1 MLEADNAMTPPLAP
15 TVLDADQMLDD
26 DASLAALIAC
36 PIVLIDLAGPPRAW
50 LNPSACVL
58 FNRAYQSSGAVP
70 LASVLGEQAATAL
83 AVFGRDLPVN
93 GVGARISLD
102 CDPEAGPL
110 RLRLELARRGTDR
123 IVATVRAEEGDMS
136 SADELSRLYAALQAL
151 PVGVELFDG
160 DFNALFY
167 NRKSDELFDYEAGAI
182 PNHEDWWIHAF
193 PEAAARG
200 EALGQ
205 WRRTIAA
212 ARRDP
217 SRSHMAEWTVTC
229 RDGAVRTIQFFYRF
243 LGDRYLLVLWD
254 VTEQRRLEA
263 ELRATAS
270 TDSLTGLL
278 NRRGFAERADAAVA
292 ASRSDRAPLAVL
304 MIDIDHFKAINDRF
318 GHAVGDQVLKTVAQ
332 RASGALRREAVF
344 ARLGGEEFAVLLP
357 GADRAQATTVAGR
370 LHAAISNA
378 PMAVNGHT
386 IGVTV
391 SVGGAMLRGS
401 DLGADMLVDRADGG
415 LYAAKANGR
424 NRIEFEQAA

>member
-1 MLEADNAMTPPLAP
+1 L
-15 TVLDADQMLDD
+15 LDADRTSDD
-26 DASLAALIAC
+26 CASFAALIAC

-58 FNRAYQSSGAVP
+58 FGHAYRTEGYLP
-70 LASVLGEQAATAL
+70 LASAVGEQASTAL
-83 AVFGRDLPVN
+83 AAFGRDLPAN
-93 GVGARISLD
+93 GVGACISLE
-102 CDPEAGPL
+102 CHTAGGPL
-110 RLRLELARRGTDR
+110 RMRFELARRGADQ
-123 IVATVRAEEGDMS
+123 IVATVRAEDGDLS

-151 PVGVELFDG
+151 PVGVELFDS

-167 NRKSDELFDYEAGAI
+167 NHKSDELFDYEASAI
-182 PNHEDWWIHAF
+182 PNHDDWWALAF
-193 PEAAARG
+193 PEPAARRQAF
-200 EALGQ
+200 EQ

-217 SRSHMAEWTVTC
+217 DRSHLAEWTVTC

-278 NRRGFAERADAAVA
+278 NRRGFVERADAAVA
-292 ASRSDRAPLAVL
+292 ASRSEHAPLSVL
-304 MIDIDHFKAINDRF
+304 MIDIDHFKAINDRL
-318 GHAVGDQVLKTVAQ
+318 GHAAGDLVLKTVAQ

-344 ARLGGEEFAVLLP
+344 GRLGGEEFAVLLP
-357 GADRAQATTVAGR
+357 GADRAQATIIAAR
-370 LHAAISNA
+370 LQAAISDA

-424 NRIEFEQAA
+424 NRIEFEEAA

>member
-1 MLEADNAMTPPLAP
+1 MLKADKAMTPPLAP
-15 TVLDADQMLDD
+15 TLLDADRTSD
-26 DASLAALIAC
+26 DAASFAALIAC
-36 PIVLIDLAGPPRAW
+36 PIVLIDLAATPRAW
-50 LNPSACVL
+50 LNPSACAL
-58 FNRAYQSSGAVP
+58 FGNAYQSEGYAP
-70 LASVLGEQAATAL
+70 LTSVVGEEASMAL
-83 AVFGRDLPVN
+83 AAFGRDLPAN

-102 CDPEAGPL
+102 CHAAGGPL
-110 RLRLELARRGTDR
+110 RLRFELARRGSDQ
-123 IVATVRAEEGDMS
+123 IVATVRAEDGDVS

-151 PVGVELFDG
+151 PVGVELFDA

-167 NRKSDELFDYEAGAI
+167 NRKSDELFDYEASAV
-182 PNHEDWWIHAF
+182 PNHDDWWILAF
-193 PEAAARG
+193 PEAAARR
-200 EALGQ
+200 EAFEQ

-212 ARRDP
+212 ARLDP
-217 SRSHMAEWTVTC
+217 SRSHLAEWTVTC

-270 TDSLTGLL
+270 TDSLTGLF
-278 NRRGFAERADAAVA
+278 NRRAFVERADAAVA
-292 ASRSDRAPLAVL
+292 ASRSTQAPLSVL

-332 RASGALRREAVF
+332 RASEGLRREDVF

-357 GADRAQATTVAGR
+357 GADRAQATMIASR

-378 PMAVNGHT
+378 PMTVNGHT

-401 DLGADMLVDRADGG
+401 DLDADVLVDRADGG

-424 NRIEFEQAA
+424 NRIEFEEAA